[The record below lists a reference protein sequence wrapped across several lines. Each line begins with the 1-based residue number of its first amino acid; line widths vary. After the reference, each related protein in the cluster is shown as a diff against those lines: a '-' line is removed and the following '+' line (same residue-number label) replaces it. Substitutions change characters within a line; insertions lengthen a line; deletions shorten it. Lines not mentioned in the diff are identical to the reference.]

1 MEKVVKR
8 FLEYLENERN
18 FSAHT
23 LLAYE
28 TDLSAAIRFFR
39 NEGVHSFGAIEKDVL
54 RSYIGSLMDQG
65 FGRRS
70 VARKIAS
77 LRSFFKYLRRQRLID
92 GNPALVLVTP
102 KLSRM
107 LPTFLT
113 EHAVAR
119 LFSQQDQEEPDGKRD
134 AAVLELLYST
144 GIRVSE
150 LVQLNV
156 GDLEQNEGVLK
167 VRGKGS
173 KERIVPVGR
182 KALHAIREY
191 LKTRKMHQSRRPA
204 GSGPLPLFMTKHGER
219 LYPQAVGR
227 LVRKHIGRVSEL
239 EKKSPHVLRHTFAT
253 HLLDRGADLRAVK
266 ELLGHESLSTT
277 QVYTHVSAA
286 RMKKVYNRAHPK
298 A

>member
-23 LLAYE
+23 ILAYE
-28 TDLSAAIRFFR
+28 TDLSAAMHFFQC
-39 NEGVHSFGAIEKDVL
+39 EGVRSFGSIDKNVL

-77 LRSFFKYLRRQRLID
+77 LRSFFKYLRRQKLID
-92 GNPALVLVTP
+92 GNPSLALISP
-102 KLSRM
+102 KLPKM
-107 LPTFLT
+107 LPAFLN
-113 EHAVAR
+113 EQAVTR
-119 LFSQQDQEEPDGKRD
+119 LFSQQNQEEPDGKRD

-156 GDLEQNEGVLK
+156 GDLEQNEGVVK

-182 KALHAIREY
+182 KALNAIREY
-191 LKTRKMHQSRRPA
+191 LKARKLHQSSGNA
-204 GSGPLPLFMTKHGER
+204 GSGPVPLFVTKHGER

-227 LVRKHIGRVSEL
+227 LVRKHIGRISEM

-253 HLLDRGADLRAVK
+253 HLVDRGADLRAVK

-277 QVYTHVSAA
+277 QVYTHVSTA
-286 RMKKVYNRAHPK
+286 RMKKVYARAHPK